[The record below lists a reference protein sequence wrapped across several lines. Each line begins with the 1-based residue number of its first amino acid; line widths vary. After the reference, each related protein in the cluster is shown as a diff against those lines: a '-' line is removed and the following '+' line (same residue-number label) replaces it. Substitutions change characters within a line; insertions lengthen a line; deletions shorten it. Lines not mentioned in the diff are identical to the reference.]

1 MKNILFCCFAL
12 LACMVNGQIS
22 QQQINKWNADFYNTY
37 DQDLEKAFLL
47 AKKALKESKKID
59 YIAGEGGALY
69 RIGIYYDIKMKSDS
83 ARIFLFTSK
92 YVKLISFSQN
102 LNFLIPHFLKLQTA
116 TGQVVII
123 NFLEPSIKLVFNNR
137 FDRCR

>member
-59 YIAGEGGALY
+59 
-69 RIGIYYDIKMKSDS
+69 K
-83 ARIFLFTSK
+83 
-92 YVKLISFSQN
+92 ISYN
-102 LNFLIPHFLKLQTA
+102 N
-116 TGQVVII
+116 QVVINSNYI
-123 NFLEPSIKLVFNNR
+123 IAKINNR
-137 FDRCR
+137 L